1 MWLAG
6 HGWEKD
12 GEARLPVD
20 PTGTLGVV
28 AVEAVK
34 RDLRPACKGK
44 RPFA

>member
-12 GEARLPVD
+12 GEAGLPVG

-28 AVEAVK
+28 AGGVAGVSDWPLW
-34 RDLRPACKGK
+34 RR
-44 RPFA
+44 